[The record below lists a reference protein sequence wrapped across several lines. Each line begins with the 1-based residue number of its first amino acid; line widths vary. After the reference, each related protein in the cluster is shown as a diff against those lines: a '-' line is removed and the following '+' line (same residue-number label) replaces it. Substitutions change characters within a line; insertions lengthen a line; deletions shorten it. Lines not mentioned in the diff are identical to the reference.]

1 MGLKCIDGDDK
12 MEDVLK
18 TPCSELANW
27 DAIKDE
33 ISYSNVIQRDNL
45 LFAKKLDKNLLEIAK
60 EGDKNA
66 KSFDKLWAEK
76 ARRAVLK
83 KIMDE
88 WVTTSKQNKKP
99 TVERLLSALSVPG
112 FMDVKFRVENLLAK
126 NFSSA

>member
-1 MGLKCIDGDDK
+1 MGLKCLEGEDM
-12 MEDVLK
+12 MEDVMSL
-18 TPCSELANW
+18 PCTKLVNW
-27 DAIKDE
+27 DDIKDE

-45 LFAKKLDKNLLEIAK
+45 LFARKLDKNLIPIAK

>member
-1 MGLKCIDGDDK
+1 MGLKCLEGEDK
-12 MEDVLK
+12 MEDVMSL
-18 TPCSELANW
+18 PCTKLVNW
-27 DAIKDE
+27 DDIKDE

-45 LFAKKLDKNLLEIAK
+45 LFAKKLDKNLIPIAK

-88 WVTTSKQNKKP
+88 WVNKHNREP
-99 TVERLLSALSVPG
+99 TVEKLLSALTVPG
-112 FMDVKFRVENLLAK
+112 FMDVKFRVEKLLEK
-126 NFSSA
+126 NFA

>member
-1 MGLKCIDGDDK
+1 MGTGRGIF
-12 MEDVLK
+12 VISVSSIN
-18 TPCSELANW
+18 PV
-27 DAIKDE
+27 IK
-33 ISYSNVIQRDNL
+33 SQDNH